1 MLIIYDRDN
10 VMRIDNLQHLIIC
23 ETDYFLSLMIV
34 PTSLRSKFNCLNSVL
49 VEIYTTL

>member
-23 ETDYFLSLMIV
+23 ETDYFF
-34 PTSLRSKFNCLNSVL
+34 KFNDCA
-49 VEIYTTL
+49 